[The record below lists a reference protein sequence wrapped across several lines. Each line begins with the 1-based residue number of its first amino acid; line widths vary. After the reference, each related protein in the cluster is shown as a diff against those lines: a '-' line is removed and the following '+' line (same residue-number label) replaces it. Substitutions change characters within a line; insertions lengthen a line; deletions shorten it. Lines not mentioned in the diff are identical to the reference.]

1 VPPEPSGQEF
11 SGGDPCSRRG
21 TKRIPG
27 GGGDPFSLRGEKI
40 PGSRLRAECGRLE
53 SVRTGFVRVQTRIE
67 TDLEIRIQTNR
78 DTGRDTL
85 FHREKPGETLGRISK
100 HPTADAVGSPGLG
113 VGGRAG
119 RDTLFHRE
127 KPGENGDHPSSTAFG
142 LDPSAAGGKEERT
155 GRDTLGLDRRPVTEW
170 PVGRDTLIQQV
181 ADPPKSLTPP
191 PAMTG
196 RDTPVERDTRR
207 NTRDNPPH
215 PWRKGEGKSLGGR
228 DGTRAGERRGFTRSR
243 IRRQCA
249 ACVLRR
255 CAVCSRL
262 LGPANLPKSGL
273 LIASRTIRS
282 RPTTL
287 RRVPTQ
293 PGRLSGRHSLG
304 PRQPRTYNWEGPRRN
319 RT

>member
-127 KPGENGDHPSSTAFG
+127 KPGEIGAHPDP
-142 LDPSAAGGKEERT
+142 LPSAEPDGRGGKNGT
-155 GRDTLGLDRRPVTEW
+155 GLE
-170 PVGRDTLIQQV
+170 
-181 ADPPKSLTPP
+181 
-191 PAMTG
+191 
-196 RDTPVERDTRR
+196 
-207 NTRDNPPH
+207 
-215 PWRKGEGKSLGGR
+215 R
-228 DGTRAGERRGFTRSR
+228 DGTNVGTGLIGTRLGRRSKTFTTKAPRERRTNC
-243 IRRQCA
+243 Q
-249 ACVLRR
+249 V
-255 CAVCSRL
+255 
-262 LGPANLPKSGL
+262 
-273 LIASRTIRS
+273 
-282 RPTTL
+282 
-287 RRVPTQ
+287 
-293 PGRLSGRHSLG
+293 
-304 PRQPRTYNWEGPRRN
+304 
-319 RT
+319 